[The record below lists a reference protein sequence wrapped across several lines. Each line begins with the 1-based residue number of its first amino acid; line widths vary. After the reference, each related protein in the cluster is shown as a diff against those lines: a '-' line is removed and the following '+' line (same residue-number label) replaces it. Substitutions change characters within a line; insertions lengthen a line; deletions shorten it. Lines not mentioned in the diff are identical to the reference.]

1 MRWAQ
6 AHFFID
12 AYDLAQDA
20 MAETARQ
27 NWTEH
32 VTQIAERAVVREG
45 MELWAVECAGAGRSR
60 VVRIYIDKPGGVT
73 HADCELIS
81 EQVGA
86 MLDVEEAVPG
96 RSYQL
101 EISSPGVERKLRHEG
116 DFRRY
121 QGEKARV
128 WLREAV
134 EGQRRFEGRITAVA
148 ADGAITLETGETASI
163 QFRMD
168 EIEKANLKFE
178 W

>member
-1 MRWAQ
+1 MSG
-6 AHFFID
+6 
-12 AYDLAQDA
+12 
-20 MAETARQ
+20 MEKQ
-27 NWTEH
+27 NWIGQ
-32 VTQIAERAVVREG
+32 VTQIAERAVAREG
-45 MELWAVECAGAGRSR
+45 MELWSVECAGVGKSR

-86 MLDVEEAVPG
+86 MLDVEDAVPG
-96 RSYQL
+96 RSYHL

-128 WLREAV
+128 SLREAV
-134 EGQRRFEGRITAVA
+134 NGQRRFEGRISGVGE
-148 ADGAITLETGETASI
+148 DGVITLETGETSSI
-163 QFRMD
+163 RFRMD
-168 EIEKANLKFE
+168 EIDKANLKFD

>member
-1 MRWAQ
+1 MPGTDSGNW
-6 AHFFID
+6 ID
-12 AYDLAQDA
+12 
-20 MAETARQ
+20 
-27 NWTEH
+27 H

-45 MELWAVECAGAGRSR
+45 MELWSVECAGAGKSR

-86 MLDVEEAVPG
+86 VLDVEDAVPG
-96 RSYQL
+96 RSYHL

-128 WLREAV
+128 SLREAV
-134 EGQRRFEGRITAVA
+134 DGQRRFEGRIAAVE
-148 ADGAITLETGETASI
+148 DGGVITLETGETTSI

-168 EIEKANLKFE
+168 EIEKANLKFD